1 MRTRHLFS
9 FVFIIFIDWSGMI
22 KIEIKIE
29 IIIEIKIENEKTSNQ
44 LKRKKKKQ
52 INNHTDKVNFVK
64 QIKTNF
70 INRFNYENGTP
81 QFQ

>member
-1 MRTRHLFS
+1 MRTRHHRFFS
-9 FVFIIFIDWSGMI
+9 FVFIIFIDWSEII

-29 IIIEIKIENEKTSNQ
+29 IKNTSNQ